1 KELAAKILKK
11 APLATRMAK
20 SGLNLQAGTDAAIQ
34 FEIAAQT
41 VLYETKDKL
50 EGMTAFLEKRKPN
63 FTGE

>member
-1 KELAAKILKK
+1 
-11 APLATRMAK
+11 MAK